1 MTQVLSELKRRRD
14 RNKLSYYKP
23 YKKQR
28 DFHNYGAKIR
38 ERLFMAGN
46 QQGKTW
52 SSAYEIAMHAT
63 GQYPEWWKGKRFDR
77 PTIGW
82 ASGITSE
89 TVRDTLQRLTMGRGG
104 EWGTGTIP
112 ADCVLEV
119 KRAQGIAD
127 AIDYVQIRHISGGI
141 SRLGFKSYEK
151 GREKWQ
157 GESIDYLAFDE
168 EPPMDI
174 YLEGL
179 TRTNAARGGGIVWLT
194 FTPLLGM
201 SDVVR
206 RFLQETNPDRVTI
219 NMTIND
225 VEHYSKSDKAR
236 IIASYPEHEREARAM
251 GIPILGS
258 GRVFVIAEDKLRVRY
273 DEVMMPDHWPRICA
287 IDFGYDHPTAAVWLA
302 WDRDTDTIYVYDCYR
317 ASHGTP
323 MTHATPINQRGPW
336 IPVAWP
342 HDGLQHD
349 KGSGTQLAELY
360 RRAGINMLHER
371 AQYEESSATATGQG
385 QHRFSV
391 EAGVM
396 DMLDKMKSGKFKVM
410 DHLADWWEEFRLYHR
425 KDGKIVKTQDDLMSA
440 TRYGVMML
448 RFAITPPISRGRIAT
463 DRSYDW
469 QAG

>member
-1 MTQVLSELKRRRD
+1 MTQVLSELKGRRD
-14 RNKLSYYKP
+14 RNKLAHYRP
-23 YKKQR
+23 YKKQK
-28 DFHNYGAKIR
+28 DFHNAGLAYR

-52 SSAYEIAMHAT
+52 SSAYEIAMHLT
-63 GQYPEWWKGKRFDR
+63 GRYPDWWQGKRFDA
-77 PTIGW
+77 PNTGW
-82 ASGITSE
+82 ATGITGE
-89 TVRDTLQRLTMGRGG
+89 TVRDTLQRLTMGRSG

-112 ADCVLEV
+112 ADCIIEI
-119 KRAQGIAD
+119 KRAQGISD
-127 AIDYVQIRHISGGI
+127 AIDHVLVRHISGGI
-141 SRLGFKSYEK
+141 SRIGFKSYVK
-151 GREKWQ
+151 GRESWQ
-157 GESIDYLAFDE
+157 GESLSWVAYDE
-168 EPPMDI
+168 EPPIDI

-179 TRTNAARGGGIVWLT
+179 TRTNATKGIVWMT

-206 RFLQETNPDRVTI
+206 RFIQQENPDRTTI

-225 VEHYSKSDKAR
+225 VDHYNAEEKAR

-258 GRVFVIAEDKLRVRY
+258 GRVFVIPEAQIRVQY
-273 DEVMMPDHWPRICA
+273 EECPLPDHWPRIVG
-287 IDFGYDHPTAAVWLA
+287 IDFGWDHPTAAVWMA
-302 WDRDTDTIYVYDCYR
+302 WDRDTDTIYVYDVYR
-317 ASHGTP
+317 VSNGTP
-323 MTHATPINQRGPW
+323 TTHAGPINQRGPW

-360 RRAGINMLHER
+360 RSAGINMLHER
-371 AQYEESSATATGQG
+371 AQYEEGTAQNNGQTN
-385 QHRFSV
+385 HRFSV

-396 DMLDKMKSGKFKVM
+396 DMLDRMKNGRFKVM
-410 DHLADWWEEFRLYHR
+410 DHLSDWWEEFRLYHR
-425 KDGKIVKTQDDLMSA
+425 KDGKIVAKQDDLMAA

-448 RFAITPPISRGRIAT
+448 RFAVTPPVGRRRPTAART
-463 DRSYDW
+463 YDW